1 MVSSN
6 GSGGSQPKGLKHKK
20 SGFMRLFNGGKA
32 QEKDGRESPPPVP
45 HLPDTYQATQRT
57 PVPHYRVPVPSVTPS
72 LLGSID
78 YPSNDSLD
86 TSESYAKVDLPTSM
100 RRGAPYLS
108 INTDHHGNVPPALGS
123 SPSSG
128 NSSERFNLGKA
139 TSPTT
144 LGRPYQN
151 EQPRSAPAN
160 VTEFPALKL
169 RPVSALFSTHFA
181 NIGIP
186 ASRSSDETEP
196 PTPDS
201 PLPSPNVLVTPLT
214 PNSLPRM
221 SNEQPVIVA
230 GGDDLRTLQDQ
241 MASTR
246 KAYQKQIQNLEDQV
260 RDLTSQLEMF
270 KGKGG
275 NEYCSACGRGER
287 EGPSHVSV
295 LHRPRARTGANSR
308 FTNAMP

>member
-1 MVSSN
+1 
-6 GSGGSQPKGLKHKK
+6 
-20 SGFMRLFNGGKA
+20 MRLFNGGKA

-57 PVPHYRVPVPSVTPS
+57 PLPHHRVLVPNVTPS
-72 LLGSID
+72 LLDSID

-86 TSESYAKVDLPTSM
+86 TSESYAKVDLPTPM

-108 INTDHHGNVPPALGS
+108 INTDHDGYVPPALRS

-128 NSSERFNLGKA
+128 NSSDRFNLGKA
-139 TSPTT
+139 NSPTT
-144 LGRPYQN
+144 LNRPSQN

-160 VTEFPALKL
+160 VVEFPALRL

-181 NIGIP
+181 DIGIP
-186 ASRSSDETEP
+186 ASRSSDETELR
-196 PTPDS
+196 TPDS

-214 PNSLPRM
+214 PNIFPRM
-221 SNEQPVIVA
+221 TNEQPVIVS
-230 GGDDLRTLQDQ
+230 GGDEYKALQDQ
-241 MASTR
+241 MSSTR
-246 KAYQKQIQNLEDQV
+246 KAYQRQIQTLEDQV
-260 RDLTSQLEMF
+260 RDLTSQLEML